1 MTQERNEPQLELAS
15 QPAGR
20 LRDRIVCGRSPFF
33 AYIGILA
40 LSLLTGCHH
49 ASQSNS
55 SPLSTAPR
63 IAETTPARVS
73 GRPTLTEVGLA
84 SWYGPQT
91 PNRRAADGSV
101 FDTNQL
107 TAAHKTLPFGTIAR
121 VTNLSNN
128 QSVVVKITDRGPFVP
143 GRTLDL
149 SLAAAKSI
157 GVYRMGVA
165 KVRIE
170 AFEPPDA
177 DPEGRW
183 CVQIGAFFIAD
194 DAIQLKNDLARRYA
208 GSKVIEFT
216 SATGAWVRIYPV
228 PATQEVASRIA
239 GSIHTPDAEPYLVRL
254 N

>member
-1 MTQERNEPQLELAS
+1 MTKKPNAPEPGLAFL
-15 QPAGR
+15 PAER
-20 LRDRIVCGRSPFF
+20 LRQLVFGGRT
-33 AYIGILA
+33 AV
-40 LSLLTGCHH
+40 SLLLGFFTLGVPIGCHRT
-49 ASQSNS
+49 SRSSS

-63 IAETTPARVS
+63 IAESPPARVS
-73 GRPTLTEVGLA
+73 GRPTLTEIGLA

-101 FDTNQL
+101 FDTNQF
-107 TAAHKTLPFGTIAR
+107 TAAHKTLPFGTVAR
-121 VTNLSNN
+121 VTNLATNE
-128 QSVVVKITDRGPFVP
+128 SVVVKITDRGPFVP

-149 SLAAAKSI
+149 SLAAAKAI
-157 GVYRMGVA
+157 GVYRSGVA

-194 DAIQLKNDLARRYA
+194 DAIQLKNDLGRRYSNA
-208 GSKVIEFT
+208 KVIEFT

-228 PATQEVASRIA
+228 PATQAAASRIA